1 MLSTL
6 EKELVAYAESFYT
19 DDEQLNRN
27 LRLKLAHTFRVR
39 NETTAL
45 AAAEAFP
52 PEQARLAV
60 RAALLHDLS
69 RFEQFSRFRSFND
82 AESFDHGDR
91 SAELAV
97 SRRCLDDLTQ
107 PEQDDVLAAIRVHNK
122 VAVPPGLTLRAGKLA
137 RAVRDADKLAILPI
151 LIGYLKDPENKS
163 IVFGLDS
170 TPELS
175 PVVRDTMLRGECPR
189 HRDMRT
195 VCDFVSCKLLWAHDL
210 NFNWSRDEFRKRG
223 YLESIRS
230 FLPDTPLI
238 RQIYDNARN
247 ALQPQP

>member
-39 NETTAL
+39 DETTAL

-137 RAVRDADKLAILPI
+137 RAVRDADKLDILPI

-163 IVFGLDS
+163 IACGPAS
-170 TPELS
+170 TPERS
-175 PVVRDTMLRGECPR
+175 PLTRDSIL
-189 HRDMRT
+189 
-195 VCDFVSCKLLWAHDL
+195 HD
-210 NFNWSRDEFRKRG
+210 
-223 YLESIRS
+223 
-230 FLPDTPLI
+230 
-238 RQIYDNARN
+238 
-247 ALQPQP
+247 

>member
-122 VAVPPGLTLRAGKLA
+122 VAVPPGLTLRAG
-137 RAVRDADKLAILPI
+137 
-151 LIGYLKDPENKS
+151 
-163 IVFGLDS
+163 
-170 TPELS
+170 
-175 PVVRDTMLRGECPR
+175 
-189 HRDMRT
+189 
-195 VCDFVSCKLLWAHDL
+195 
-210 NFNWSRDEFRKRG
+210 
-223 YLESIRS
+223 
-230 FLPDTPLI
+230 
-238 RQIYDNARN
+238 
-247 ALQPQP
+247 